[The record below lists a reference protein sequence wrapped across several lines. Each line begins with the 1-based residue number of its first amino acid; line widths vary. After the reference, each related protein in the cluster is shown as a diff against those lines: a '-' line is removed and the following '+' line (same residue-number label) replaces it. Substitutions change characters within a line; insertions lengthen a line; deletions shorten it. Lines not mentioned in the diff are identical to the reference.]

1 MQAERSIIPWRSR
14 PTRIQPQ
21 PRARFSVTVAHKDA
35 EPLRRALFDKL
46 NRRIQRLVIAPG
58 AELGSR
64 EPLSRAASFVLDRDA
79 VDEALHRDVDR
90 HQRAAR
96 GGCGTTDPRGG
107 V

>member
-21 PRARFSVTVAHKDA
+21 PRARFSVTVAQRDA

-58 AELGSR
+58 VELGSR
-64 EPLSRAASFVLDRDA
+64 EPLSALHLVLDRDA
-79 VDEALHRDVDR
+79 VDEALHIVMSTATSAQLGRVR
-90 HQRAAR
+90 HH
-96 GGCGTTDPRGG
+96 
-107 V
+107 